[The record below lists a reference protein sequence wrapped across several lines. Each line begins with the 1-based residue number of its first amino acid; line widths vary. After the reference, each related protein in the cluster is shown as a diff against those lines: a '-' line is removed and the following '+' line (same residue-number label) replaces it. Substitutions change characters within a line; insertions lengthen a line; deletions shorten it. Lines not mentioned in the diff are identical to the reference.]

1 MKRIVVCLFAICLF
15 ASLALAQTSKP
26 YHDGPVWEI
35 NFIRVK
41 AGMED
46 RYMRYLAGDWK
57 REQDAMKKN
66 GFTVDYKIFATEAH
80 GPQDFNVIL
89 MTQYKDLAS
98 MEANRD
104 KMEASLQQLFGG
116 QEKIESGYQDR
127 SSYREV
133 VAQRLSREIILE
145 PKK

>member
-66 GFTVDYKIFATEAH
+66 GFTVDYKILATEAH